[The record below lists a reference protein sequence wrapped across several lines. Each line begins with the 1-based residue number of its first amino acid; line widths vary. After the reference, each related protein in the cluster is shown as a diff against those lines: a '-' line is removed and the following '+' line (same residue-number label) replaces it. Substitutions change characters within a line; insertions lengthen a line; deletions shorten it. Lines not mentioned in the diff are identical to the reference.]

1 MELRQLRY
9 FDKAAELLNF
19 TEAARVLFI
28 SQSTLS
34 QQIKQLEDE
43 LGVLLFDRVGKH
55 IVLTEAGASFLP
67 YARKTILD
75 SENGK
80 QIILDL
86 QGLQTGVLNIGVTY
100 SLSSLLTKALI
111 SFSKKY
117 PQIHVEIM
125 FATSEELVEKL
136 INNKV
141 DFILSLEAE
150 NIDPSFEVVPLFES
164 NLHLVVHQSHRLSK
178 LKTVTL
184 NEIGQFS
191 LLLPSKGF
199 ITRRVLDAIFKKKR
213 LSPFINIELN
223 DVHSILHLVNT
234 GHWITIVSLA
244 SIKDQPELVAIPID
258 TDEDLST
265 HASLFWA
272 RGAYRKKS
280 ALAFAEIL
288 SNREL

>member
-9 FDKAAELLNF
+9 FERAAELLNF
-19 TEAARVLFI
+19 TEAARSLFI

-43 LGVLLFDRVGKH
+43 LDILLFDRVAKH

-80 QIILDL
+80 QIISDL
-86 QGLQTGVLNIGVTY
+86 QGIQTGTLRIGVTY
-100 SLSSLLTKALI
+100 SLSALLTKALI
-111 SFSKKY
+111 RFSKKY
-117 PQIHVEIM
+117 PKIHVEIV

-136 INNKV
+136 NNNKV
-141 DFILSLEAE
+141 DFILSLEADS
-150 NIDPSFEVVPLFES
+150 IDPSFEVVPLFES
-164 NLHLVVHQSHRLSK
+164 NLHLVVHRSHHLAK
-178 LKTVTL
+178 LKSITL
-184 NEIGQFS
+184 EELGSFS

-199 ITRRVLDAIFKKKR
+199 ITRRSLDNIFKKKK
-213 LSPFINIELN
+213 LTPFINIELN

-244 SIKDQPELVAIPID
+244 SIKDQPELVAVPIN
-258 TDEDLST
+258 TEEDLST

-288 SNREL
+288 SDRL

>member
-1 MELRQLRY
+1 M
-9 FDKAAELLNF
+9 
-19 TEAARVLFI
+19 
-28 SQSTLS
+28 
-34 QQIKQLEDE
+34 
-43 LGVLLFDRVGKH
+43 
-55 IVLTEAGASFLP
+55 
-67 YARKTILD
+67 
-75 SENGK
+75 
-80 QIILDL
+80 
-86 QGLQTGVLNIGVTY
+86 
-100 SLSSLLTKALI
+100 
-111 SFSKKY
+111 
-117 PQIHVEIM
+117 
-125 FATSEELVEKL
+125 
-136 INNKV
+136 
-141 DFILSLEAE
+141 
-150 NIDPSFEVVPLFES
+150 
-164 NLHLVVHQSHRLSK
+164 
-178 LKTVTL
+178 

>member
-19 TEAARVLFI
+19 TEAAHTLFI

-67 YARKTILD
+67 YARKTIYD

-80 QIILDL
+80 QIISDL
-86 QGLQTGVLNIGVTY
+86 QGLQTGTLNIGVTY

-111 SFSKKY
+111 LFSKQY
-117 PQIHVEIM
+117 PQIHVEII
-125 FATSEELVEKL
+125 FATSEELVDKL
-136 INNKV
+136 NDNKV
-141 DFILSLEAE
+141 DFILSLESD
-150 NIDPSFEVVPLFES
+150 NIDRSFEVMPLFES
-164 NLHLVVHQSHRLSK
+164 NLHLVVHKSHSQANLKSITLDELGSLSF
-178 LKTVTL
+178 
-184 NEIGQFS
+184 I
-191 LLLPSKGF
+191 LPSKGF
-199 ITRRVLDAIFKKKR
+199 ITRRLLDGVFKKKR
-213 LSPFINIELN
+213 LCPFINIELN

-258 TDEDLST
+258 TEEDLST
-265 HASLFWA
+265 HASLFWP

-288 SNREL
+288 ANRQI